1 MVTGKQMA
9 AGSSLESTKKI
20 EALETSGMAAPGK
33 VIAVRRKPAVGEVMR
48 ETEPEGPFRRWRQK
62 EGSAYAFIAP
72 YATMFIIFIVV
83 PVVLAAFLS
92 FTSFDTIQAPTFN
105 GLRNYV
111 VLLTQDDVFMRYVL
125 PNTIQFAVLVGPG
138 GYVLAFL
145 LAWILAQLP
154 KLPRTIFALIL
165 YSPSMTSGVA
175 MAVVW
180 LIIFSGDQ
188 SGYLNSLLL
197 TNGVIQAP
205 IQWLQSPQYL
215 MTIMIVVTL
224 WGSMGVGFLA
234 MLAGLLEINPELY
247 EAGALDGITNR
258 WQEIIN
264 ITIPSMKPQ
273 MMFGAVM
280 AIVATFQ
287 AGAIGVTLS
296 GANPTPQYAGQLIVN
311 HIEDYGFLRYE
322 MGYAAAV
329 SVVLLLMVL
338 LFARVANR
346 LFGSE

>member
-1 MVTGKQMA
+1 MTADTTAEAKSMAIGPTSMA
-9 AGSSLESTKKI
+9 AKPKGRL
-20 EALETSGMAAPGK
+20 GK
-33 VIAVRRKPAVGEVMR
+33 WAER
-48 ETEPEGPFRRWRQK
+48 
-62 EGSAYAFIAP
+62 EGSAYAFLSM
-72 YATMFIIFIVV
+72 YALMFIIFIIV
-83 PVVLAAFLS
+83 PVLVAFFLS
-92 FTSFDTIQAPTFN
+92 FTAFDTIQPPTYN

-111 VLLTQDDVFMRYVL
+111 VLLTQDDIFMKYVL
-125 PNTIQFAVLVGPG
+125 PNTIEFAVIVGPG
-138 GYVLAFL
+138 GYVMAFM

-154 KLPRTIFALIL
+154 KIPRTILALIL
-165 YSPSMTSGVA
+165 YSPSMTTAVA
-175 MAVVW
+175 MSVVW
-180 LIIFSGDQ
+180 LTLFSGDQ
-188 SGYLNSLLL
+188 NGYLNSFLLG
-197 TNGVIQAP
+197 NGVIQEP

-215 MTIMIVVTL
+215 MPIMIIVTL
-224 WGSMGVGFLA
+224 WSSMGVGFLA
-234 MLAGLLEINPELY
+234 MLAGILEVNPELY
-247 EAGALDGITNR
+247 EAGSLDGISNR
-258 WQEIIN
+258 FQEIVH

-338 LFARVANR
+338 LFSRFANR
-346 LFGSE
+346 LFGSTE